1 MPGLQFKVTWVMVWG
16 IILVG
21 GAGLLVVNCLLTGL
35 AIRFTHR
42 FLSTP

>member
-1 MPGLQFKVTWVMVWG
+1 MLALPFTVTWGMIWG

-21 GAGLLVVNCLLTGL
+21 GAGLLAVNWLLTGL
-35 AIRFTHR
+35 AVRFTHR

>member
-1 MPGLQFKVTWVMVWG
+1 MLGLQFKVTWVRVWG

-21 GAGLLVVNCLLTGL
+21 GAGLLVVNWLLTGL
-35 AIRFTHR
+35 AIRFTYR